1 MHHVL
6 TVCDM
11 FPHLSLC
18 QLQILS
24 LASSASKT
32 APSAALSSSLLES
45 YNKVKSSDIA
55 SQGLDTPSTAKAFVE
70 VGNAFGYY
78 SRVARAKVASWKS
91 RVARGLLI
99 DGFGT
104 SASDLRQS
112 ILQGYDGDTLSA
124 AGLPQVA
131 DYRVEMRTSLQTL
144 LETGI
149 TDVFNGL
156 MRNLEKKIL
165 KRFNAALLKTMND
178 PPESI
183 MNSNA
188 ATLRRES
195 FAFEKTAE
203 DCEVPALGLNKDQVL
218 RDFTAKLNDAMM
230 AFPDSPAAKIKRTK
244 QTNKVVR
251 KEKKPG
257 QRSVD
262 LGLDL
267 VAMLRPDG
275 FGSLQGFCGYQL
287 GGNSLTF
294 GVHNDADDPQVI
306 AQFGGVRPPLL
317 RVQPK
322 LRVDVEM

>member
-1 MHHVL
+1 M
-6 TVCDM
+6 
-11 FPHLSLC
+11 
-18 QLQILS
+18 
-24 LASSASKT
+24 
-32 APSAALSSSLLES
+32 
-45 YNKVKSSDIA
+45 
-55 SQGLDTPSTAKAFVE
+55 
-70 VGNAFGYY
+70 
-78 SRVARAKVASWKS
+78 KVASWKS
-91 RVARGLLI
+91 RVSRGLLV
-99 DGFGT
+99 DGFGA
-104 SASDLRQS
+104 SASDLHQS
-112 ILQGYDGDTLSA
+112 ILRGYDSDTLSA
-124 AGLPQVA
+124 AGLPVVA
-131 DYRVEMRTSLQTL
+131 DYRVEMRASLQAL

-156 MRNLEKKIL
+156 MQNLEKKVL
-165 KRFNAALLKTMND
+165 KRFNGALLKTMND

-188 ATLRRES
+188 ATVRRET
-195 FAFEKTAE
+195 FAFEKMAQ
-203 DCEVPALGLNKDQVL
+203 DCEVPSLGLNKDKVL
-218 RDFTAKLNDAMM
+218 RDFSAKLNDALL

-244 QTNKVVR
+244 QTKKVVG
-251 KEKKPG
+251 KDKKPG

-287 GGNSLTF
+287 GGNSVTF
-294 GVHNDADDPQVI
+294 GIHNDADDPQVI

>member
-1 MHHVL
+1 M
-6 TVCDM
+6 D
-11 FPHLSLC
+11 
-18 QLQILS
+18 
-24 LASSASKT
+24 
-32 APSAALSSSLLES
+32 
-45 YNKVKSSDIA
+45 
-55 SQGLDTPSTAKAFVE
+55 

-78 SRVARAKVASWKS
+78 TRVARAKVAAWKS

-99 DGFGT
+99 DDFGA
-104 SASDLRQS
+104 SATDLRQTV
-112 ILQGYDGDTLSA
+112 LQGFDSDTLAA
-124 AGLPQVA
+124 AGLPLVA
-131 DYRVEMRTSLQTL
+131 DYRADMRASLQAFV
-144 LETGI
+144 ETGI
-149 TDVFNGL
+149 TDIFNGL
-156 MRNLEKKIL
+156 LQNLEKKIL
-165 KRFNAALLKTMND
+165 KRFNASLLKTMND
-178 PPESI
+178 PAESV

-188 ATLRRES
+188 ATLRRET
-195 FAFEKTAE
+195 FAFEKSVETYA
-203 DCEVPALGLNKDQVL
+203 VPSMGLNKDKAV
-218 RDFTAKLNDAMM
+218 REFSAKLNDALL
-230 AFPDSPAAKIKRTK
+230 AFPDSAAAKIKRTQ
-244 QTNKVVR
+244 QTKKVVN
-251 KEKKPG
+251 KKKKPG